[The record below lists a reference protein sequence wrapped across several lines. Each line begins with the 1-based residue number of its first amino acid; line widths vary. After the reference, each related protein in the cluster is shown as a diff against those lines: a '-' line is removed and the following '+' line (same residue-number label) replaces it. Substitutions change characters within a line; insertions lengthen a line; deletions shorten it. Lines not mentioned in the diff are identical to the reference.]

1 MKNCVRLSEFAG
13 IVGKCHACCRGRFR
27 NSITTD
33 SDHHFAELNEFTSG
47 IDAADYLGRPRRI
60 MEQLSP
66 QVMHRLVFAVLMQ
79 HLPETQTGPALQL
92 LGDAL
97 HHSQNS
103 VRELAVVAIAEL
115 PAPPAR
121 RVAALAPALKDSS
134 ARVRRRAARAI
145 GDQGPAAQA
154 VLAQLMAGL
163 RDSDASVRRDCAG
176 ALGRLGNAA
185 AASSPLLV
193 NMLSDIETRTRA
205 VVAVAIKR
213 IGKATIPALLNG
225 LYSPNQHVRERAA
238 TLLTDLASDDARIV
252 ESIKASGVAHDGPI
266 DEAMLATR
274 TPPPNEFPSRMAGAA

>member
-1 MKNCVRLSEFAG
+1 MEGCRHVPVSEPP
-13 IVGKCHACCRGRFR
+13 
-27 NSITTD
+27 
-33 SDHHFAELNEFTSG
+33 
-47 IDAADYLGRPRRI
+47 PRI
-60 MEQLSP
+60 AWFMEQLSP

-92 LGDAL
+92 LSDAL
-97 HHSQNS
+97 SHSQNQ
-103 VRELAVVAIAEL
+103 VRELAVVAISEL
-115 PAPPAR
+115 PAAPPK

-163 RDSDASVRRDCAG
+163 RDTDASVRRDCAG
-176 ALGRLGNAA
+176 ALGRLGHTAA
-185 AASSPLLV
+185 ACAPLLV
-193 NMLSDIETRTRA
+193 NMLSDVETRTRA

-225 LYSPNQHVRERAA
+225 LFANNQHVRERSAI
-238 TLLTDLASDDARIV
+238 LLNTMAPDDERVCEALRI
-252 ESIKASGVAHDGPI
+252 SGISPDGVS

-274 TPPPNEFPSRMAGAA
+274 TPPPIEMPTRMVAAMA

>member
-1 MKNCVRLSEFAG
+1 
-13 IVGKCHACCRGRFR
+13 
-27 NSITTD
+27 
-33 SDHHFAELNEFTSG
+33 
-47 IDAADYLGRPRRI
+47 

-92 LGDAL
+92 LSDAL
-97 HHSQNS
+97 SHSQNQ
-103 VRELAVVAIAEL
+103 VRELAVVAISEL
-115 PAPPAR
+115 PAPPPR

-163 RDSDASVRRDCAG
+163 RDVDASVRRDCAS

-185 AASSPLLV
+185 AACAPLLV
-193 NMLSDIETRTRA
+193 NMLSDVETRTRA
-205 VVAVAIKR
+205 VVAVSLKR

-225 LYSPNQHVRERAA
+225 LFATSQHVRERSASI
-238 TLLTDLASDDARIV
+238 LRQLAPDDDRISDAIR
-252 ESIKASGVAHDGPI
+252 VAGIDVNNVC

-274 TPPPNEFPSRMAGAA
+274 TPPPTDFPSRMTISV